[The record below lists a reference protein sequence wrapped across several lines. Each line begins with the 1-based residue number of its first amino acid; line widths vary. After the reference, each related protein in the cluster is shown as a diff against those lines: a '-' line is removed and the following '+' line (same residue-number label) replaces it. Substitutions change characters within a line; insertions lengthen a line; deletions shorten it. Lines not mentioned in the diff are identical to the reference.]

1 MDASGRC
8 DDTLSGR
15 VIGCAIEVH
24 RILGPGLLEAAYEQA
39 LALELSKE
47 GIRFARQVQLPVAY
61 KGEILEAGYRVDLI
75 IEKKLIV
82 ELKSVETLRPV
93 HNAQL
98 LSYLRL
104 SGYPYGLLINFNSYQ
119 LRDGIRRLI
128 K

>member
-1 MDASGRC
+1 MDASERW
-8 DDTLSGR
+8 DDSLSGR

-24 RILGPGLLEAAYEQA
+24 RMLGPGLLEAAYEQA
-39 LALELSKE
+39 LALELSKA

-61 KGEILEAGYRVDLI
+61 KGEILDAGYRVDLI
-75 IEKKLIV
+75 VERQLIV
-82 ELKSVETLRPV
+82 ELKSVESLRAV

-119 LRDGIRRLI
+119 LKDGIRRLI